1 MIWALLSPI
10 AADVQFSYNFSVL
23 NCIFK
28 MQIKICCWYN
38 YVQCIYH
45 TTVDSLILIFC
56 LHLCIAFLCDSYW
69 RRQVFNSFGVCMC
82 VCGFFFLDC
91 SQGSGSNLLLSCQF
105 LSFFTCQ
112 HQEVSQDGYFSG
124 KWLLFNYLSLCVSW
138 QPLSMCT
145 CCRASIQVT
154 SVIPVYRY

>member
-82 VCGFFFLDC
+82 VDFFSWTAPREVVQIYYFLA
-91 SQGSGSNLLLSCQF
+91 
-105 LSFFTCQ
+105 SFCLFTCQ
-112 HQEVSQDGYFSG
+112 HQEVSQNGYFSG